1 MSAPERPESSIRAG
15 RELARGS
22 AWMIGM
28 RWAIRGVGLVSTI
41 ILVRLLAPDDFGV
54 VAMAMVAVA
63 ILESFTNTGTD
74 LALLRNTEATREHY
88 DTAWTLEIIQA
99 VLLAAVL
106 FASAPLV
113 GGHFEDAR
121 VTEVVRMLSLR
132 ALIGGF
138 QNVGVVQFRRDLHFG
153 REFRFGVA
161 KKLAT
166 FTVTVAAAF
175 LLHSYWALVIGQ
187 IAGKVIEVGISYSMS
202 DYRPRI
208 TLSRLGEIWGFSQ
221 WLVLARFS
229 RLVNRQFD
237 RWVVGSIAGAATMGY
252 YYVASDFAASPSDEV
267 VLPMSR
273 AAFPVY
279 SRLQDEPVA
288 LRQAFHNVLASM
300 TAISFVMGLGMAV
313 VADDFVRVALG
324 AKWLEAIPLMP
335 WLGVFGALYGVAH
348 TLDIFMLATGR
359 ERLTAL
365 MTAGN
370 ALLTVPVLLL
380 AGQSFGIMGI
390 AAAKAA
396 LALAFV
402 IALAVAATRRPPVSL
417 QVLWSALWPTLTAA
431 LTMAAAVK
439 TLQAVAPVDSPVYGL
454 LRDVAWGAIV
464 YIAATAALWAL
475 RGRPDGIEREAVG
488 RVRRFFA
495 RRDSSSPG

>member
-1 MSAPERPESSIRAG
+1 MNPGTQAGKPIRAG
-15 RELARGS
+15 QELARGS

-41 ILVRLLAPDDFGV
+41 ILVRLLSPDDFGV

-63 ILESFTNTGTD
+63 ILESFTHSGTD

-99 VLLAAVL
+99 VMLAIVL
-106 FASAPLV
+106 FATAPLV
-113 GGHFEDAR
+113 GGHFEDPR
-121 VTEVVRMLSLR
+121 VTEVVRILSLR

-138 QNVGVVQFRRDLHFG
+138 QNIGVVRFRRDLWFG
-153 REFRFGVA
+153 QEFRFGVA

-166 FTVTVAAAF
+166 FCVTVAAAF
-175 LLHSYWALVIGQ
+175 WLRSYWALVIGQ
-187 IAGKVIEVGISYSMS
+187 VIGRVVEVGISYWMS
-202 DYRPRI
+202 DYRPRV
-208 TLSRLGEIWGFSQ
+208 TLVRIREIWGFSQ
-221 WLVLARFS
+221 WLILSRFS

-237 RWVVGSIAGAATMGY
+237 RWVVGSIAGASAMGY
-252 YYVASDFAASPSDEV
+252 YYIASDFAASPSDEI

-279 SRLQDEPVA
+279 SRLQDDPGA
-288 LRQAFHNVLASM
+288 LQQAFHNVLASM

-324 AKWLEAIPLMP
+324 AKWLAAIPLMP

-348 TLDIFMLATGR
+348 TLDIFLLATGR

-370 ALLTVPVLLL
+370 AILTVPVLLF
-380 AGQSFGIMGI
+380 AGQMAGILGI
-390 AAAKAA
+390 AAAKAGVA
-396 LALAFV
+396 FAFV
-402 IALAVAATRRPPVSL
+402 IMLAFAATRRPPITLRV
-417 QVLWSALWPTLTAA
+417 VWSGVWPALAAA

-439 TLQAVAPVDSPVYGL
+439 GLQAFLPVASPALGL
-454 LRDVAWGAIV
+454 VRDVGAGAIV
-464 YIAATAALWAL
+464 YISATAALWVL
-475 RGRPDGIEREAVG
+475 RGRPEGIEREAFQRLG
-488 RVRRFFA
+488 RILSRRA
-495 RRDSSSPG
+495 GSPMD

>member
-1 MSAPERPESSIRAG
+1 
-15 RELARGS
+15 
-22 AWMIGM
+22 
-28 RWAIRGVGLVSTI
+28 
-41 ILVRLLAPDDFGV
+41 
-54 VAMAMVAVA
+54 
-63 ILESFTNTGTD
+63 
-74 LALLRNTEATREHY
+74 
-88 DTAWTLEIIQA
+88 
-99 VLLAAVL
+99 
-106 FASAPLV
+106 
-113 GGHFEDAR
+113 
-121 VTEVVRMLSLR
+121 
-132 ALIGGF
+132 
-138 QNVGVVQFRRDLHFG
+138 
-153 REFRFGVA
+153 
-161 KKLAT
+161 
-166 FTVTVAAAF
+166 
-175 LLHSYWALVIGQ
+175 
-187 IAGKVIEVGISYSMS
+187 MS

-229 RLVNRQFD
+229 RLINRQFD
-237 RWVVGSIAGAATMGY
+237 RWVVGSITGAATMGY

-279 SRLQDEPVA
+279 SRLQDEPEA

-324 AKWLEAIPLMP
+324 AKWLAAIPLMP

-380 AGQSFGIMGI
+380 AGQSSGIMGI
-390 AAAKAA
+390 AAAKAV

-402 IALAVAATRRPPVSL
+402 IALAVAVTRRPPVSL
-417 QVLWSALWPTLTAA
+417 RTLLAD
-431 LTMAAAVK
+431 AAA
-439 TLQAVAPVDSPVYGL
+439 
-454 LRDVAWGAIV
+454 
-464 YIAATAALWAL
+464 
-475 RGRPDGIEREAVG
+475 
-488 RVRRFFA
+488 RRW
-495 RRDSSSPG
+495 RQR

>member
-1 MSAPERPESSIRAG
+1 MSVPPGADAPIRAG

-41 ILVRLLAPDDFGV
+41 ILARLLAPDDFGV
-54 VAMAMVAVA
+54 VAMAMIAVA
-63 ILESFTNTGTD
+63 ILESFTHSGTD
-74 LALLRNTEATREHY
+74 LALLRNTESTREHY

-99 VLLAAVL
+99 IALAIVL
-106 FASAPLV
+106 FATAPMV
-113 GGHFEDAR
+113 GGHFEDPR
-121 VTEVVRMLSLR
+121 VTEVVRILSLR

-138 QNVGVVQFRRDLHFG
+138 QNIGVVHFRRDLHFG

-166 FTVTVAAAF
+166 FIVTVAAAF
-175 LLHSYWALVIGQ
+175 WLRSYWALVIGQ
-187 IAGKVIEVGISYSMS
+187 VAGRIVEVAISFQMS

-208 TLSRLGEIWGFSQ
+208 TLSRIRDIWGFSQ
-221 WLVLARFS
+221 WLVLSRFA

-237 RWVVGSIAGAATMGY
+237 RWVVGTIAGASTMGH
-252 YYVASDFAASPSDEV
+252 YYVASDFAASPSDEI

-279 SRLQDEPVA
+279 SRLRDEPVA
-288 LRQAFHNVLASM
+288 LRQAFRNVLASM
-300 TAISFVMGLGMAV
+300 TAISFVMGLGMAA

-324 AKWLEAIPLMP
+324 EKWLAAIPLMP

-348 TLDIFMLATGR
+348 TLDIFMVATGR

-365 MTAGN
+365 MTTGN
-370 ALLTVPVLLL
+370 ALVTVPVLLMV
-380 AGQSFGIMGI
+380 GHSGGIIGI

-396 LALAFV
+396 LALGFV
-402 IALAVAATRRPPVSL
+402 VALALAVTRRPPVTL
-417 QVLWSALWPTLTAA
+417 GLLCSALWPTLTAS

-439 TLQAVAPVDSPVYGL
+439 ALQALSPVASPVVGL
-454 LRDVAWGAIV
+454 LRDVAAGAIV
-464 YIAATAALWAL
+464 YIAATTALWTL
-475 RGRPDGIEREAVG
+475 RGRPDGIEREALV
-488 RVRRFFA
+488 RVRRFLA
-495 RRDSSSPG
+495 RRGSASPG